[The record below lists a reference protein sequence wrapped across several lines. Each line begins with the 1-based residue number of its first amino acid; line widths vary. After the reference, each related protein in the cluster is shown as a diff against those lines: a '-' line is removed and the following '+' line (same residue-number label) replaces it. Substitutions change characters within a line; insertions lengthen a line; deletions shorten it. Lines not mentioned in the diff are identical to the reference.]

1 MVLRSHN
8 RLHPP
13 LVDQREPAYCWT
25 RRRWLQTAAGAATA
39 VAATVRQA
47 SGQSAAPVAPV
58 AIAHCESYRT
68 GVLKPQLETLFDQLG
83 GLTPLV
89 SGKTVT
95 IKLNLTGSPA
105 MRFEGKALGLTHYT
119 HPNVVGVVCGLL
131 DAAGARRIRLVE
143 SGFATAMP
151 LEEYMLES
159 GWPLRAL
166 QASAKAIE
174 MENTNS
180 IGSGKRY
187 KEFKT
192 GDRGYIFRSF
202 LLNEAYDQTDV
213 FVSLAKLKNHATCG
227 VTLSLKNCFGITPSS
242 IYGSDAGENEPNE
255 NPTTGRMP
263 LHFGNRQPSGIAEPE
278 IDPSSPRDSGYRV
291 PRIVADLALARPI
304 QLQIID
310 GVETMIGGEGPWIG
324 AQNLRTG
331 SPHVLIAGLN
341 PVCTDAVAT
350 AVMGYD
356 PRAVRSER
364 PFPGCDNTML
374 LAERHGV
381 GAADLSR
388 IDVRGLSIDEAKY
401 EFDPAPKAGIGG
413 EAERG

>member
-1 MVLRSHN
+1 MVLRSCDRVHN
-8 RLHPP
+8 RLSAP
-13 LVDQREPAYCWT
+13 CGWT
-25 RRRWLQTAAGAATA
+25 RRGWLRAAAGAATT
-39 VAATVRQA
+39 VAN
-47 SGQSAAPVAPV
+47 SLQSASAQDRAPASAV
-58 AIAHCESYRT
+58 AIARCESYRT
-68 GVLKPQLETLFDQLG
+68 GVLKLQLEGLFDQLG
-83 GLTPLV
+83 GLTRLV

-105 MRFEGKALGLTHYT
+105 MRFEGKPLGLTHYT
-119 HPNVVGVVCGLL
+119 HPNVVGVMCGLL
-131 DAAGARRIRLVE
+131 DSAGARRIRLVE
-143 SGFATAMP
+143 SGFQTAMP

-166 QASAKAIE
+166 EASAKTIE

-180 IGSGKRY
+180 IGSGRRY
-187 KEFKT
+187 KEFTT
-192 GDRGYIFRSF
+192 GERGYVFRSF
-202 LLNEAYDQTDV
+202 MLNEAYDETDI

-242 IYGSDAGENEPNE
+242 IYGSDAGEDEPNE
-255 NPTTGRMP
+255 NPTTGRLP
-263 LHFGNRQPSGIAEPE
+263 LHFGDRQPSRIAAPE
-278 IDPSSPRDSGYRV
+278 IDPYGPRDSGYRV

-304 QLQIID
+304 HLAVID

-324 AQNLRTG
+324 RDHLRTG
-331 SPHVLIAGLN
+331 SPQVLIAGLN

-356 PRAVRSER
+356 PRAVRGER

-381 GAADLSR
+381 GSADLSR
-388 IDVRGLSIDEAKY
+388 IDVRGLSIAEARY

-413 EAERG
+413 KAERG

>member
-1 MVLRSHN
+1 MVLRSHD
-8 RLHPP
+8 RLSPTLTGHA
-13 LVDQREPAYCWT
+13 RACSWT
-25 RRRWLQTAAGAATA
+25 RRQWLPTAAGAAAAVTA
-39 VAATVRQA
+39 TARGAAAATP
-47 SGQSAAPVAPV
+47 APAAPV
-58 AIAHCESYRT
+58 AIARCESYRT
-68 GVLKPQLETLFDQLG
+68 GALKPQLETLFDQLG
-83 GLTPLV
+83 GLAPLV
-89 SGKTVT
+89 KGKTVT

-105 MRFEGKALGLTHYT
+105 MRFQGKPLGLTHYT

-159 GWPLRAL
+159 GWPLRAI
-166 QASAKAIE
+166 QSSAKAIE

-187 KEFKT
+187 KEFTT
-192 GDRGYIFRSF
+192 GERGYVFRSF
-202 LLNEAYDQTDV
+202 MLNEAYDQTDV

-242 IYGSDAGENEPNE
+242 IYGSDAGEDEPNE
-255 NPTTGRMP
+255 SPTTGRMP
-263 LHFGNRQPSGIAEPE
+263 LHFGNRQPSRIAAPE

-304 QLQIID
+304 HLQIID

-324 AQNLRTG
+324 SEHLRTG
-331 SPHVLIAGLN
+331 SPRVLIAGLN
-341 PVCTDAVAT
+341 PVSTDAVAT

-356 PRAVRSER
+356 PRAVRGER

-381 GAADLSR
+381 GSADLTR
-388 IDVRGLSIDEAKY
+388 IDVRGLSIAEAKY

-413 EAERG
+413 EAGRG